1 MAEVRVAVLSDD
13 LIWGTRLVELVRA
26 GGTAA
31 IACRSAAMFEQ
42 ALPGAELAIVDLTAR
57 SYDGVGAIALA
68 AGQGRRVLAVGQHDD
83 HDLRSRARSA
93 GADRVLAYRAVAEG
107 GPAVLSGWIQDA
119 AQARSGETGRPPV
132 GAGPEPGHA
141 VSHGPSPET
150 RP

>member
-1 MAEVRVAVLSDD
+1 MAEIRVAVLSDD

-26 GGTAA
+26 AGTTA
-31 IACRSAAMFEQ
+31 IACRSAALFEQ

-57 SYDGVGAIALA
+57 SYDSVAAIALA

-83 HDLRSRARSA
+83 HALRSRARRA

-107 GPAVLSGWIQDA
+107 GPRVLDGWIRDA
-119 AQARSGETGRPPV
+119 AQPRSDQTGRTPV
-132 GAGPEPGHA
+132 GAGPEPA
-141 VSHGPSPET
+141 RAAPRGPSPET